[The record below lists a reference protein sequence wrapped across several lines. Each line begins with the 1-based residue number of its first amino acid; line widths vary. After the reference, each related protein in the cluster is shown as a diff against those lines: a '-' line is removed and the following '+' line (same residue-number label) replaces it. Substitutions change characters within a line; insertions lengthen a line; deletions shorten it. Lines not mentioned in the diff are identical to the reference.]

1 MTTTVSA
8 PRKWNWLILDLLGT
22 AALMLGAF
30 SVFAPEQ
37 AADVGIPAALG
48 WPLIVI
54 GGVATLAAILMFLR
68 QLRAQRTG

>member
-1 MTTTVSA
+1 
-8 PRKWNWLILDLLGT
+8 
-22 AALMLGAF
+22 MLGAF